1 MPADANVL
9 LVSTSTITSTG
20 VIVGIVRSLTA
31 GSRALRKV
39 EWLSSML
46 DSERDTSRRDAL
58 VRMKL
63 QNQGYLV
70 ADDRVPVR
78 YFVALMVLAS
88 VFPIVIF
95 YEACRRSPTLPIS
108 NFIIGFLVT
117 TLCMFFSVRL
127 YREKKLIMRQ
137 FELGG
142 IRIGSTNID
151 VRFCLEGNFSQ
162 NFLLGLTISVFV
174 LIVSA
179 AASFVGAENVK
190 SGVLILVLFEG
201 VVALMSYL
209 IVHSYIQQWVN
220 ERADG

>member
-1 MPADANVL
+1 M
-9 LVSTSTITSTG
+9 
-20 VIVGIVRSLTA
+20 
-31 GSRALRKV
+31 
-39 EWLSSML
+39 
-46 DSERDTSRRDAL
+46 
-58 VRMKL
+58 
-63 QNQGYLV
+63 
-70 ADDRVPVR
+70 ADDRVPVG

-151 VRFCLEGNFSQ
+151 VRF
-162 NFLLGLTISVFV
+162 
-174 LIVSA
+174 VSKA
-179 AASFVGAENVK
+179 IFHRIFCS
-190 SGVLILVLFEG
+190 
-201 VVALMSYL
+201 
-209 IVHSYIQQWVN
+209 
-220 ERADG
+220 D